1 MQPAF
6 GVSLRAHQHFN
17 YSVPSDF
24 SINICCQRLPIF
36 LGWQKEETMNLK
48 KKVRVAVSKDRIRFN
63 DKKHNLDLS
72 YITNNLIGTPLI
84 LACDSAAIY

>member
-1 MQPAF
+1 
-6 GVSLRAHQHFN
+6 
-17 YSVPSDF
+17 
-24 SINICCQRLPIF
+24 
-36 LGWQKEETMNLK
+36 MNLK

-72 YITNNLIGTPLI
+72 YITNNLIGTPPPI